1 VGAKPLRRSE
11 LRDFKALLFERCRL
25 LKGDLAGLEGVARAK
40 GSDAGQDQSTVP
52 SHPAEL
58 ASDTSEKDLAYG
70 RIESHTDELKEIQE
84 AFERIDEG
92 TYGQC
97 EKCERLIP
105 KERLK
110 AIPFA
115 RRCVKCQAKEEEEG
129 ENS

>member
-1 VGAKPLRRSE
+1 VAAKHLRRSE
-11 LRDFKALLFERCRL
+11 LRNFKVLLSDRCRL
-25 LKGDLAGLEGVARAK
+25 LKGNLAGLEGIAKAK
-40 GSDAGQDQSTVP
+40 GSDTGQDQSTVP

-70 RIESHTDELKEIQE
+70 RMESHTQELKEIQE
-84 AFERIDEG
+84 AFERIDDG
-92 TYGQC
+92 TFGLC

-115 RRCVKCQAKEEEEG
+115 RLCVKCQAREEED
-129 ENS
+129 S

>member
-1 VGAKPLRRSE
+1 MAAKPLRKSD
-11 LRDFKALLFERCRL
+11 LRDFKVLLFERSRR
-25 LKGDLAGLEGVARAK
+25 LKGNLAGLEGVTRAK
-40 GSDAGQDQSTVP
+40 GADAGHDQSTVP

-58 ASDTSEKDLAYG
+58 ASDTSEKDLAFG

-92 TYGQC
+92 TYGLC

-115 RRCVKCQAKEEEEG
+115 RRCVKCQAQEEEE
-129 ENS
+129 ESS